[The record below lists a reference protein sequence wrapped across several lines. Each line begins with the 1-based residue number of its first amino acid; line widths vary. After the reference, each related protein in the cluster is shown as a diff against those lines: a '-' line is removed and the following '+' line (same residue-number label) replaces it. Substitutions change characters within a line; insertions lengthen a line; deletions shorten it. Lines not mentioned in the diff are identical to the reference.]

1 MLHGALG
8 ASLSVDELTL
18 YIYIY
23 IYIYVCV
30 CVCVCVCAH
39 NTHASFDTD
48 GFRLEGTVGFS
59 LCVILFY

>member
-1 MLHGALG
+1 MIHGALG

-18 YIYIY
+18 YIC
-23 IYIYVCV
+23 VCV
-30 CVCVCVCAH
+30 CVCVCVCEH
-39 NTHASFDTD
+39 NKHASFDTD